1 MNYDDYGFPT
11 EIVYLGRNICD
22 SLADFTNEEVIADV
36 VSDVLAEEYGCCN
49 NGFDYEYLYAADGV
63 PTAIVVYDIE
73 WDYDASADEDEDEDE
88 FEDEEEDPDPDT
100 PAIYTHN
107 EAANII
113 DYFEDILCANEIK
126 VPSPEDDERDPDDQY
141 GLYGSTYGDLLD
153 IIEER
158 LIDIIERAKTARI
171 VSYEFE

>member
-1 MNYDDYGFPT
+1 MHYDDYGFPT
-11 EIVYLGRNICD
+11 EVVYPGRNICE

-36 VSDVLAEEYGCCN
+36 VSDTLSEEYGYCH
-49 NGFDYEYLYAADGV
+49 NGFNYEYLYDVDGV

-73 WDYDASADEDEDEDE
+73 WDYEEAADDDGLEDEDE
-88 FEDEEEDPDPDT
+88 EEPDPDT
-100 PAIYTHN
+100 PAVYTHN
-107 EAANII
+107 EAADII
-113 DYFEDILCANEIK
+113 DFFEDILCANEIK
-126 VPSPEDDERDPDDQY
+126 VPSPEDDERDPEDQY

-153 IIEER
+153 IIEDR